1 LDPTP
6 SPSRCSRYRGREAPN
21 RIVIIRRM
29 AEPDRVP
36 RLARPFV
43 ALLIAAMVASA
54 LFVWEPWPLTSF
66 RLFSHLRADEQTA
79 WQATA
84 VERNG
89 DELRYPLGFAIRE
102 FVDADDPRR
111 DELCRTWV
119 AAAPEIVAREAVEV
133 RLYRRRWRLSERS
146 GDRALPG
153 RQEHVFT
160 CTSVGSEVAR

>member
-1 LDPTP
+1 
-6 SPSRCSRYRGREAPN
+6 
-21 RIVIIRRM
+21 M

-54 LFVWEPWPLTSF
+54 VFVWEPWPLTSF
-66 RLFSHLRADEQTA
+66 RLFSHLRVDEQTA
-79 WQATA
+79 WEATV
-84 VERNG
+84 VEPNG
-89 DELRYPLGFAIRE
+89 EELGYPLGFAIRD
-102 FVDADDPRR
+102 FVDADEEQR

-133 RLYRRRWRLSERS
+133 RLYRRRWLLSERS

-153 RQEHVFT
+153 SREHAFT
-160 CTSVGSEVAR
+160 CTSEGSEVAG